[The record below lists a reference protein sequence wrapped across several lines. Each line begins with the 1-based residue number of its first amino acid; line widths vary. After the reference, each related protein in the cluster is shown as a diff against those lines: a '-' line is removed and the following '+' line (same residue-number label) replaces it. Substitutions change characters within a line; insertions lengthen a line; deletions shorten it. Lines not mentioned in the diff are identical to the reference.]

1 MKCRGEYKQ
10 TVMTVF
16 YEVDPTDVRKQTGDF
31 GKAFDET
38 CVGKTEEV
46 KKAWREALKDVAVI
60 AGYASSN
67 WHNEADLI
75 SKVASDVTA
84 VLGFTPSKDFDDFP
98 CGNDYQLKLRLQ
110 KKMLSQI
117 FNQRDM
123 EVGHLRVAQE
133 LVSGIKVLVVLDE
146 MDSLWQL
153 EEMTNK
159 HGWFGPGR
167 YWKSPR
173 HKNLSIGFS
182 EEIQIS
188 RNAFDGMNNLQFL
201 QNSTHVSNLR
211 SFGRGIKPLHC
222 LKLVDLTE
230 SKYMKEIPDLSEATS
245 LREIRTQRNLTSL
258 FISQRIW
265 TLQSDFNIDDIL
277 PICLPYVKTI
287 PDCIRRLSGLIN
299 LDVAGCIEHLAS
311 CCQNT
316 RVIASVSCRG
326 EQNGLS
332 VSYGSKQRDMP
343 CLHTYEDSL
352 LYTFEDSFCLSQED
366 LPQAGEATFSNLM
379 FQFKISH
386 KNCKLTGCGVRLLRD
401 EENAHGDDGGGAEDE
416 EVEVGDGDNDNA
428 QERRRIST

>member
-1 MKCRGEYKQ
+1 
-10 TVMTVF
+10 
-16 YEVDPTDVRKQTGDF
+16 
-31 GKAFDET
+31 
-38 CVGKTEEV
+38 
-46 KKAWREALKDVAVI
+46 
-60 AGYASSN
+60 
-67 WHNEADLI
+67 
-75 SKVASDVTA
+75 
-84 VLGFTPSKDFDDFP
+84 
-98 CGNDYQLKLRLQ
+98 
-110 KKMLSQI
+110 MLSQI

-153 EEMTNK
+153 EEMANK

-201 QNSTHVSNLR
+201 QVYSSNLR

-222 LKLVDLTE
+222 LKLMDLTE
-230 SKYMKEIPDLSEATS
+230 SKYLKEIPDLSEETS
-245 LREIRTQRNLTSL
+245 LREIRTQFLRKFDRAHKLYWQNATKLKVCRLYGCLLLKELPSSIGSGCLSLKKLNLSYTEIEKVPSSITTWSSSSCL
-258 FISQRIW
+258 YRLDIDGAYLKQ
-265 TLQSDFNIDDIL
+265 QSDGGLTLSADGHYNQTSTLTTF
-277 PICLPYVKTI
+277 CPYVKTI

-299 LDVAGCIEHLAS
+299 LDVAGCIELVALPHSKLAS

-401 EENAHGDDGGGAEDE
+401 VENAHGDDGGGAEDE